1 MNFLD
6 TDFRRYDERTA
17 DNYWCGAALK
27 FLQPL

>member
-17 DNYWCGAALK
+17 GNYWCGAAL
-27 FLQPL
+27 